1 MMKGCRHIILG
12 LLLILGPV
20 QTVWAS
26 ETARTFLD
34 GIRAYRENRFAEAVS
49 AFSSLADDGIKNG
62 RLFYNLGNA
71 HLKNGD
77 IGHAILWYERALK
90 LMPHDPDLKF
100 NREYAQS
107 LTRDEKEDRELALVR
122 IIFFWKYLL
131 SQTQIQWVAIIFN
144 LIFWTLVTARMIQR
158 KQYFQTP
165 GHILLVLT
173 LVFTLTALYNEYEAK
188 YIREGVILPDTV
200 SIRSGLTDDA
210 TELFVLHTGA
220 KVKIDREKDH
230 HIRIRFSE
238 DKIGWIKKSDAGVI

>member
-1 MMKGCRHIILG
+1 MMKAYRHIILG
-12 LLLILGPV
+12 LLLILGQV

-100 NREYAQS
+100 NREYARS
-107 LTRDEKEDRELALVR
+107 LTRDETEDRELALVR

-131 SQTQIQWVAIIFN
+131 SQTQIQWAAIIFN
-144 LIFWTLVTARMIQR
+144 LIFWTLAIARMIR
-158 KQYFQTP
+158 GKKYFQTP
-165 GHILLVLT
+165 GHILLVLA
-173 LVFTLTALYNEYEAK
+173 LVFTLTALYNDYEANC
-188 YIREGVILPDTV
+188 IREGVILPDTV
-200 SIRSGLTDDA
+200 SIRSGLTDDS

-220 KVKIDREKDH
+220 RVKIDREKDH
-230 HIRIRFSE
+230 YIRIRFSE
-238 DKIGWIKKSDAGVI
+238 DKIGWIKKSDVGVI